1 VKSLISS
8 TKMIGINSLSNVPS
22 SDTKYLQLI

>member
-1 VKSLISS
+1 
-8 TKMIGINSLSNVPS
+8 MIGINSLSNVPS